1 MDTVL
6 ILDFGSQTTQLIG
19 RRIRDLGVYTEIIPG
34 DTPLTD
40 DILENF
46 AVQNGEGHSAK
57 EVDAAK
63 HQLRGIILSGS
74 PESVYTAEG
83 AVPDRRV
90 YTLGL
95 PLLGIC
101 YGLQRMTT
109 DLGGLVEPLPK
120 REYGRVG
127 VTIKTPAGEG
137 GSSRPSGIIRSFL
150 TGFDR
155 DIRPDEIVEG
165 VSNTARPGTSNV
177 SFTAWMS
184 HGDTLTRLA
193 PGFREYGI
201 SDTGYPAVV
210 AHDEKPWFGLQFHPE
225 VTHTEGGLEI
235 LAAFVFGVCG
245 CKKSWTM
252 EQYVEE
258 VRSNLTTRVGS
269 NPVLLLISGG
279 VDSTVAGALLLKTLD
294 PGKVHLMY
302 MDTGLMRKDET
313 KTVKTALEQLGA
325 KHLHIIYCEE
335 EFLSAL
341 KGLEDPEAKRKA
353 IGDLFITIQER
364 EVARLGLPDSYFL
377 AQGTLYTDLIESGKG
392 VGKKAHVIKSHHNV
406 GSPLVDAKRK
416 LGRIIEPL
424 DRLYKD
430 EVRRL
435 GRILGIDEEVVRR
448 HPFPGPGLAVRI
460 LGEVTKEKCDILR
473 EADAIFIEEL
483 KKRRAPSIARE
494 GSYKQNVSL
503 YDEIWQAFAVL
514 LPIRSVGVAGDA
526 RKYGWVLALRAI
538 TSADGMTADVYP
550 FPVEDLLEI
559 STRITN
565 VVPDIG
571 RVTYDISSKPPAT
584 IEWE

>member
-1 MDTVL
+1 MDKIL

-19 RRIRDLGVYTEIIPG
+19 RRIRDLGVYTEILPG
-34 DTPLTD
+34 DTVLSD
-40 DILENF
+40 
-46 AVQNGEGHSAK
+46 AVLSGTAGST
-57 EVDAAK
+57 
-63 HQLRGIILSGS
+63 LRGIILSGS

-83 AVPDRRV
+83 SVPDQKV

-101 YGLQRMTT
+101 YGLQRMTA
-109 DLGGLVEPLPK
+109 DHGGLVEPLPK
-120 REYGRVG
+120 REYGRIG
-127 VTIKTPAGEG
+127 VTIRSEGEAAGEG
-137 GSSRPSGIIRSFL
+137 IVRRFL
-150 TGFDR
+150 TGFDKT
-155 DIRPDEIVEG
+155 ISLEKIVEG
-165 VSNTARPGTSNV
+165 SAISNTARPGDF

-184 HGDTLTRLA
+184 HGDTLTKLA
-193 PGFREYGI
+193 PGFQEYGV
-201 SDTGYPAVV
+201 SDTGYPAVL

-225 VTHTEGGLEI
+225 VTHTERGSEI

-258 VRSNLTTRVGS
+258 VRASLQNRVGT

-279 VDSTVAGALLLKTLD
+279 VDSTVAGALLLKTLKAD
-294 PGKVHLMY
+294 QVHLMY

-313 KTVKTALEQLGA
+313 KTVKTALERLGA

-335 EFLSAL
+335 EFLGAL
-341 KGLEDPEAKRKA
+341 KGLDDPEAKRKA

-392 VGKKAHVIKSHHNV
+392 VGKKAHLIKSHHNV

-416 LGRIIEPL
+416 AGRIIEPL

-460 LGEVTKEKCDILR
+460 LGEVTREKCDILR
-473 EADAIFIEEL
+473 DADAIYIEEL
-483 KKRRAPSIARE
+483 KNRLSPAGER
-494 GSYKQNVSL
+494 L

-514 LPIRSVGVAGDA
+514 LPIRSVGVAGDV

-538 TSADGMTADVYP
+538 VSADGMTADVYP
-550 FPVEDLLEI
+550 FPVKDLLEI

-565 VVPDIG
+565 TVKDIG

>member
-1 MDTVL
+1 MDKIL

-34 DTPLTD
+34 DTVLD
-40 DILENF
+40 D
-46 AVQNGEGHSAK
+46 AVLSGVADST
-57 EVDAAK
+57 
-63 HQLRGIILSGS
+63 LRGIILSGS

-83 AVPDRRV
+83 AVPDRKV
-90 YTLGL
+90 YSLGL

-101 YGLQRMTT
+101 YGLQRMTV
-109 DLGGLVEPLPK
+109 DNGGVVEPLPK
-120 REYGRVG
+120 REYGRIG
-127 VTIKTPAGEG
+127 VTIKAPDDEN
-137 GSSRPSGIIRSFL
+137 SPSKPSGIRRSFL
-150 TGFDR
+150 AGFDKN
-155 DIRPDEIVEG
+155 IRLDTIVEG
-165 VSNTARPGTSNV
+165 TSVSNTAQSGTSSL

-184 HGDTLTRLA
+184 HGDTLTKLA
-193 PGFREYGI
+193 PGFREYGV
-201 SDTGYPAVV
+201 SDTGYPAV
-210 AHDEKPWFGLQFHPE
+210 AANEEKFWFGLQFHPE
-225 VTHTEGGLEI
+225 VTHTERGLEI

-258 VRSNLTTRVGS
+258 IRTSLAARVGS

-335 EFLSAL
+335 EFLGAL
-341 KGLEDPEAKRKA
+341 KGLSEPEAKRKA

-392 VGKKAHVIKSHHNV
+392 VGKKAHLIKSHHNV

-460 LGEVTKEKCDILR
+460 LGEVTKEKCGILR

-483 KKRRAPSIARE
+483 KTRRARSIARE

-565 VVPDIG
+565 TVSDIG